1 MIQEQV
7 KAMITL
13 LDDSDHEVVS
23 IVTSK
28 LKDLGKE
35 IIPVLESEWK
45 HNVLN
50 PVLQQ
55 NIVDLVH
62 ELKFISLKTD
72 LIAWKSDESYNL
84 LKGLWLIA
92 TYQFPDLNIEKLQ
105 SILKN
110 IYLEIYVRTKEE
122 MHPQYLVKIIN
133 QVIFEVFNFESNI
146 KNFHSTSNS
155 MFNLV
160 LEEKKGNPVG
170 LACIYILLAEKLNV
184 PIYGVNLPNLFVLI
198 FDYPGHRFYI
208 NAFNKGQIFYEKDI
222 DDYLKQMK
230 IESDPKFYIACNN
243 SEIIARILNNLS
255 FAYHKIGETNSQ
267 SEINELIEIFKI
279 Y

>member
-1 MIQEQV
+1 MIHEQI

-23 IVTSK
+23 IVSSK

-45 HNVLN
+45 NNVLN
-50 PVLQQ
+50 PILQQ
-55 NIVDLVH
+55 NIGDLVN
-62 ELKFISLKTD
+62 ELKYISLKSD
-72 LIAWKSDESYNL
+72 LITWKSEESNNL

-92 TYQFPDLNIEKLQ
+92 TYQFPDLKIETLK

-110 IYLEIYVRTKEE
+110 IYLGIYIRTNPE
-122 MHPQYLVKIIN
+122 MHPEDILKIIN
-133 QVIFEVFNFESNI
+133 QVIFEDHKFESNV
-146 KNFHSTSNS
+146 KNFHSTANS

-160 LEEKKGNPVG
+160 LEDKKGNPVG
-170 LACIYILLAEKLNV
+170 LACIYILLAEKLNL

-255 FAYHKIGETNSQ
+255 FSYYKIGDTTSQ
-267 SEINELIEIFKI
+267 SEINELLEIFKI
-279 Y
+279 

>member
-1 MIQEQV
+1 MIHEQI

-23 IVTSK
+23 IVSSK
-28 LKDLGKE
+28 LKDLGKD

-45 HNVLN
+45 NNVLN
-50 PVLQQ
+50 PILQQ
-55 NIVDLVH
+55 NIGDLVH
-62 ELKFISLKTD
+62 ELKFISLKSD
-72 LIAWKSDESYNL
+72 LNTWKSEETNNL
-84 LKGLWLIA
+84 LKGLWLLA
-92 TYQFPDLNIEKLQ
+92 TYQFPDLKIETLK

-110 IYLEIYVRTKEE
+110 IYLDIYIRTKPE
-122 MHPQYLVKIIN
+122 MHPQDILKIIN
-133 QVIFEVFNFESNI
+133 QVIFEDYKFESNV
-146 KNFHSTSNS
+146 KNFHSTANS

-160 LEEKKGNPVG
+160 LEDRKGNPVG
-170 LACIYILLAEKLNV
+170 LACIYILLAEKLNL

-243 SEIIARILNNLS
+243 SEIVARILNNLS
-255 FAYHKIGETNSQ
+255 FSYHKIGDTTSQ
-267 SEINELIEIFKI
+267 SEINELLEIFKI
-279 Y
+279 

>member
-1 MIQEQV
+1 MIHEQI

-23 IVTSK
+23 IVSSK

-45 HNVLN
+45 NNVLN
-50 PVLQQ
+50 PILQQ
-55 NIVDLVH
+55 NIGDLVN
-62 ELKFISLKTD
+62 ELKYISLKSD
-72 LIAWKSDESYNL
+72 LITWKSEESNNL

-92 TYQFPDLNIEKLQ
+92 TYQFPDLKIETLK

-110 IYLEIYVRTKEE
+110 IYLDIYIRTNPE
-122 MHPQYLVKIIN
+122 MHPEDILKIIN
-133 QVIFEVFNFESNI
+133 QVIFEDHKFESNV
-146 KNFHSTSNS
+146 KNFHSTANS

-160 LEEKKGNPVG
+160 LEDKKGNPVG
-170 LACIYILLAEKLNV
+170 LACIYILLAEKLNL

-255 FAYHKIGETNSQ
+255 FSYYKIGDTTSQ
-267 SEINELIEIFKI
+267 SQINELLEIFKI
-279 Y
+279 

>member
-1 MIQEQV
+1 MIHEQI

-23 IVTSK
+23 IVSSK

-45 HNVLN
+45 NNVLN
-50 PVLQQ
+50 PILQQ
-55 NIVDLVH
+55 NIGDLVN
-62 ELKFISLKTD
+62 ELKYISLKSD
-72 LIAWKSDESYNL
+72 LITWKSEESNNL

-92 TYQFPDLNIEKLQ
+92 TYQFPDLKIETLK

-110 IYLEIYVRTKEE
+110 IYLDIYIRTNPE
-122 MHPQYLVKIIN
+122 MHPEDILKIIN
-133 QVIFEVFNFESNI
+133 QVIFEDHKFESNV
-146 KNFHSTSNS
+146 KNFHSTANS

-160 LEEKKGNPVG
+160 LEDKKGNPVG
-170 LACIYILLAEKLNV
+170 LACIYILLAEKLNL

-243 SEIIARILNNLS
+243 SEIVARILNNLS
-255 FAYHKIGETNSQ
+255 FSYHKIGDTTSQ
-267 SEINELIEIFKI
+267 SQINELLEIFKI
-279 Y
+279 

>member
-1 MIQEQV
+1 MIHEQV

-23 IVTSK
+23 IVSSK
-28 LKDLGKE
+28 LKDLGKD

-45 HNVLN
+45 NNVLN
-50 PVLQQ
+50 PILQQ
-55 NIVDLVH
+55 NIGDLVH
-62 ELKFISLKTD
+62 ELKFISLKSD
-72 LIAWKSDESYNL
+72 LIAWKSEESNNL

-92 TYQFPDLNIEKLQ
+92 TYQFPDLKIETLK

-110 IYLEIYVRTKEE
+110 IYLDIYIRTKPE
-122 MHPQYLVKIIN
+122 MHPQDIIKIIN
-133 QVIFEVFNFESNI
+133 QVIFEEFKFESNV

-160 LEEKKGNPVG
+160 LEDKKGNPVG
-170 LACIYILLAEKLNV
+170 LACIYILLAEKLNL

-198 FDYPGHRFYI
+198 FDYPGHKFYI
-208 NAFNKGQIFYEKDI
+208 NTFNKGQVFYEKDI

-243 SEIIARILNNLS
+243 SEIVARILNNLS
-255 FAYHKIGETNSQ
+255 FAYYKIGETNSQ
-267 SEINELIEIFKI
+267 SEINELLEIFKI
-279 Y
+279 

>member
-1 MIQEQV
+1 MIHEQI

-23 IVTSK
+23 IVSSK

-45 HNVLN
+45 NNVLN
-50 PVLQQ
+50 PILQQ
-55 NIVDLVH
+55 NIGDLVN
-62 ELKFISLKTD
+62 ELKYISLKSD
-72 LIAWKSDESYNL
+72 LITWKSEESNNL

-92 TYQFPDLNIEKLQ
+92 TYQFPDLKIETLK

-110 IYLEIYVRTKEE
+110 IYLDIYIRTNPE
-122 MHPQYLVKIIN
+122 MHPEDILKIIN
-133 QVIFEVFNFESNI
+133 QVIFEDHKFESNV
-146 KNFHSTSNS
+146 KNFHSTANS

-160 LEEKKGNPVG
+160 LEDKKGNPVG
-170 LACIYILLAEKLNV
+170 LACIYILLAEKLNL

-243 SEIIARILNNLS
+243 SEIVARILNNLS
-255 FAYHKIGETNSQ
+255 FSYHKIGDTTSQ

-279 Y
+279 

>member
-1 MIQEQV
+1 MIHEQV

-23 IVTSK
+23 IVSSK
-28 LKDLGKE
+28 LKDLGKD

-45 HNVLN
+45 NNVLN
-50 PVLQQ
+50 PILQQ
-55 NIVDLVH
+55 NIGDLVH
-62 ELKFISLKTD
+62 ELKFISLKSD
-72 LIAWKSDESYNL
+72 LIAWKSEESNNL

-92 TYQFPDLNIEKLQ
+92 TYQFPDLKIETLK

-110 IYLEIYVRTKEE
+110 IYLEIYIRTKPE
-122 MHPQYLVKIIN
+122 MHPQDIIKIIN
-133 QVIFEVFNFESNI
+133 QVIFEEFKFESNV

-160 LEEKKGNPVG
+160 LEDKKGNPVG
-170 LACIYILLAEKLNV
+170 LACIYILLAEKLNL

-198 FDYPGHRFYI
+198 FDYPGHKFYI
-208 NAFNKGQIFYEKDI
+208 NTFNKGQVFYEKDI

-243 SEIIARILNNLS
+243 SEIVARILNNLS
-255 FAYHKIGETNSQ
+255 FAYYKIGETNSQ
-267 SEINELIEIFKI
+267 SEINELLEIFKI
-279 Y
+279 